1 MCIFELLAQWKNN
14 RFTETKNGISLLSQM
29 HIEFIQ
35 VARLGSAT
43 KPKFKAPL
51 HWFTFHLLSHCAFPL
66 ELTHARQLIGELL
79 VAAYPENAF
88 LDDQKEASVSMH
100 DILLAFFWW
109 QSFLVISKMN
119 YLQYF

>member
-1 MCIFELLAQWKNN
+1 MLIFELLAQRKNN
-14 RFTETKNGISLLSQM
+14 RFTETKFGISFLSQI

-35 VARLGSAT
+35 VARLGSTT

-51 HWFTFHLLSHCAFPL
+51 HWFTFHLLSHYAFPL

-100 DILLAFFWW
+100 DHTPHFLLVAILYGY
-109 QSFLVISKMN
+109 QQN
-119 YLQYF
+119 EYFAIF